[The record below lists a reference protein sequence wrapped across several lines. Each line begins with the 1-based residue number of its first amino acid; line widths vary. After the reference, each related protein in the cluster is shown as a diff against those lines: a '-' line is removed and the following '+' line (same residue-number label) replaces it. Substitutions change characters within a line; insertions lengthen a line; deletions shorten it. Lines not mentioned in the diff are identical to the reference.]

1 MEAKPD
7 GPRIVEA
14 RDNRSPDMKTLLLLP
29 AAAAALL
36 LLGSHPPEMESVVA
50 ADPPKAAAPAPR
62 PAPEPRLIAR
72 GDYPPCTATR
82 TDRCIQ
88 VRRHRGYRAPERRR
102 IQLAM
107 RAGER
112 G

>member
-1 MEAKPD
+1 
-7 GPRIVEA
+7 
-14 RDNRSPDMKTLLLLP
+14 MKTLLLLP

-62 PAPEPRLIAR
+62 PAPAPPRMVAR
-72 GDYPPCTATR
+72 NDYPPCTATR
-82 TDRCIQ
+82 TDRCTQI
-88 VRRHRGYRAPERRR
+88 RRHRGYRAPERRR
-102 IQLAM
+102 MQLAM

>member
-1 MEAKPD
+1 MNK
-7 GPRIVEA
+7 
-14 RDNRSPDMKTLLLLP
+14 LLLIP
-29 AAAAALL
+29 AAAGLL
-36 LLGSHPPEMESVVA
+36 LVGAHPPEMESVVA

-82 TDRCIQ
+82 TDRCTQ
-88 VRRHRGYRAPERRR
+88 VRRHRYHRAPDRRR

>member
-1 MEAKPD
+1 
-7 GPRIVEA
+7 
-14 RDNRSPDMKTLLLLP
+14 MKTLLLLP

-50 ADPPKAAAPAPR
+50 ADSPRAAPAPA
-62 PAPEPRLIAR
+62 PAPAPRRMTAHS
-72 GDYPPCTATR
+72 DYPPCTATR
-82 TDRCIQ
+82 TDRCTQ
-88 VRRHRGYRAPERRR
+88 VRRYRTHRAPERRR
-102 IQLAM
+102 MQLAM

>member
-1 MEAKPD
+1 MILRVVTLATT
-7 GPRIVEA
+7 GV
-14 RDNRSPDMKTLLLLP
+14 SDMKTLLLLP

-36 LLGSHPPEMESVVA
+36 LVSAHPPEMESVVA

-62 PAPEPRLIAR
+62 PAPAPRMAAR
-72 GDYPPCTATR
+72 SDYPPCTATR
-82 TDRCIQ
+82 TDRCTQ
-88 VRRHRGYRAPERRR
+88 VARHRYRAPERRR
-102 IQLAM
+102 MQLAM

>member
-1 MEAKPD
+1 
-7 GPRIVEA
+7 
-14 RDNRSPDMKTLLLLP
+14 MKTLLLLP
-29 AAAAALL
+29 VAAAALL

-62 PAPEPRLIAR
+62 PAPAPRMAAR
-72 GDYPPCTATR
+72 NHYPPCTATR
-82 TDRCIQ
+82 TDRCTQ
-88 VRRHRGYRAPERRR
+88 VRRYRAHRAPDRRR
-102 IQLAM
+102 MQLAM